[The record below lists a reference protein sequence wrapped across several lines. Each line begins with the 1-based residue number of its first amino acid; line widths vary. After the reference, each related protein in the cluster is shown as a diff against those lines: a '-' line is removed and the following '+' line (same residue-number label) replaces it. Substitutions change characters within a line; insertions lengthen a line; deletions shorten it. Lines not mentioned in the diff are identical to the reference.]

1 MKWFIAISLMW
12 RQAQAAPAP
21 APGPGKHFLIETEDE
36 DKEATGYKG
45 NVSLWWHDDMM
56 TGSFPDDWPYGTVY
70 VYLIWHIIA
79 SLHCGRQ
86 WVIVELSYMSIF

>member
-56 TGSFPDDWPYGTVY
+56 TLWQEAFQTIDRMVQYTY
-70 VYLIWHIIA
+70 I
-79 SLHCGRQ
+79 
-86 WVIVELSYMSIF
+86 